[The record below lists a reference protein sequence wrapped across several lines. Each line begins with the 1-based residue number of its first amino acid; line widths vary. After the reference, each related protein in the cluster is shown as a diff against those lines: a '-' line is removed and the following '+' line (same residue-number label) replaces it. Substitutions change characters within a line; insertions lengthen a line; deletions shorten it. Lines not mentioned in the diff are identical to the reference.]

1 VSAVPASVMTR
12 VVLLDSVMGLGS
24 VSLVGLELARLED
37 RLTDRQ
43 TIDNVDITVN
53 VTQHVCRPTR

>member
-1 VSAVPASVMTR
+1 MTR